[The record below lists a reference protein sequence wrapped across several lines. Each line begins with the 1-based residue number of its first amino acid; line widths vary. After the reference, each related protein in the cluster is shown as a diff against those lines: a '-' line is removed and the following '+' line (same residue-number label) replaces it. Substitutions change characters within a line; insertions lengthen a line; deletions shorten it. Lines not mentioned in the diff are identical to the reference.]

1 MFAVQFILEVLN
13 NKKNGYFKLIL
24 IEKISNSYIELKVV
38 LSGRLTWLNI
48 ISNPISKIFFKER
61 QGKAL
66 QSLLIYIIIHY
77 NLYI

>member
-48 ISNPISKIFFKER
+48 TSNPISKIFFKER